1 MGATEIVF
9 IFLVYLLL
17 FGAKG
22 IPSFAKTMGGAVREF
37 RNATDQI
44 QREILSTTQE
54 VKQEVNNV
62 RQSVDPFNAPPEKP
76 PVPEKASTSGDQETT
91 SSHAAEDA
99 PPHFKEEK
107 HTPGTN
113 PSPKDPA

>member
-1 MGATEIVF
+1 MGATEIAF

-44 QREILSTTQE
+44 QREILSTTTE
-54 VKQEVNNV
+54 VKNEVNNA
-62 RQSVDPFNAPPEKP
+62 RQSVDVFNTAPTNP
-76 PVPEKASTSGDQETT
+76 PSQREASSNGVAQAASTDHVADDLSKSELQ
-91 SSHAAEDA
+91 
-99 PPHFKEEK
+99 K
-107 HTPGTN
+107 PGTH
-113 PSPKDPA
+113 PSPEQSA